1 MIISKP
7 DVANGKG
14 HKPELPETS
23 LVSDMDCLFRE
34 YLGGLSHCL
43 EELAAQDISGVAEL
57 IYQAYSR
64 RRQIF
69 IVGNGGSASTA
80 SHMAR
85 DLRIGTALRGKPRL
99 RTCSLADNVAFITSL
114 ANDVNYE
121 SIFTEQLIGQI
132 EPGDV
137 LIAISCSGN
146 SANVVRAVE
155 YANECGASTV
165 GLTGFGGGKLLELC
179 DRCIVLSSCDYGQVE
194 DVHLSLG
201 HIFSCM
207 VKARIAKETV

>member
-7 DVANGKG
+7 SNPGSKENTPKTTDS
-14 HKPELPETS
+14 KPEK
-23 LVSDMDCLFRE
+23 DMDCLLRG

-43 EELAAQDISGVAEL
+43 EELTAQDICGVAEL
-57 IYQAYSR
+57 IYQAYTR

-85 DLRIGTALRGKPRL
+85 DLRIGTSLRGKPRL

-146 SANVVRAVE
+146 SANVVRAAE

-165 GLTGFGGGKLLELC
+165 GLTGFGGGRLLEIC
-179 DRCIVLSSCDYGQVE
+179 DICVVLSSCDYGQVE

-207 VKARIAKETV
+207 VKARIEKETV